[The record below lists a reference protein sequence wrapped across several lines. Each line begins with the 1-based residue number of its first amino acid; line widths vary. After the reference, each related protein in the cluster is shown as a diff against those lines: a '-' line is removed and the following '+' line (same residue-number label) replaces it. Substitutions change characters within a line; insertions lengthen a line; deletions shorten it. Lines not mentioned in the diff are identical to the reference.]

1 MSRDPFEMKSPEAAR
16 LLASV
21 PSASR
26 PSRWSSMSFS
36 ARRLFG
42 GGPGP
47 AGEASLGGVE
57 GDKYDAD
64 DEDAETAGGAA
75 DYVDRAGPF
84 EFQELLMPAFRL
96 LYGDLP
102 LEEIRRILSLSATLF
117 FMIGGY
123 WLLRSLKDPVLT
135 AICGVA
141 AIPKAKMMSVGVVLG
156 VVYIYNK

>member
-1 MSRDPFEMKSPEAAR
+1 
-16 LLASV
+16 
-21 PSASR
+21 
-26 PSRWSSMSFS
+26 MSFS

-84 EFQELLMPAFRL
+84 SFQELLMPAFRL